1 MVKDALGLPQC
12 DNRCLGGM
20 SDDFASEERL
30 AAYAAGT
37 LAPGLRLLMDTRA
50 AMLVQAAFEQRLA
63 DGLAGDFFSA
73 ETPSPLADDALE
85 AALAAIDAVEVTP
98 ALSSRAAKAAGSAL
112 QELLDL
118 PEPLRE
124 IALEAAGRKGW
135 KFAGPGLRVM
145 ALDVG
150 GSEHVDLLRIEPG
163 HGAPRH
169 DHEGA
174 EYTLVLTGAFAD
186 ERGRYTP
193 GDISVKQPGE
203 VHRPIAQPGE
213 VCFALAV
220 TEGPLAFKG
229 ALGLVQRLFTRH

>member
-1 MVKDALGLPQC
+1 
-12 DNRCLGGM
+12 M

-73 ETPSPLADDALE
+73 ETPSPLAEDALE
-85 AALAAIDAVEVTP
+85 AALSAIDAVEVTP
-98 ALSSRAAKAAGSAL
+98 ALSSRAARAAGSAL

-124 IALEAAGRKGW
+124 VALDAAGRKGW

-150 GSEHVDLLRIEPG
+150 GIEQVDLLRIEPG
-163 HGAPRH
+163 HGAPKH
-169 DHEGA
+169 DHGGA

-186 ERGRYTP
+186 ERGCYGP
-193 GDISVKQPGE
+193 GQVSVQQPGH
-203 VHRPIAQPGE
+203 VHRPIAQPGA